1 VNGVIV
7 EIRWMEEE
15 EKFCH
20 LRKGGDLKRLNKYW
34 AGLRT

>member
-20 LRKGGDLKRLNKYW
+20 LRKGGDLSIGQIKML
-34 AGLRT
+34 AC